1 MEAIRE
7 LWNAREPRERM
18 VIAAGLGALLV
29 AVLWAYVWDPI
40 ATDRARLAAAL
51 PKLRAQAQL
60 VATQGAEVERLRNAA
75 RSRGTPTAPDAAIGA
90 AAKSL
95 GLGDAIGAVTVL
107 GEGRVQVV
115 VKPVAFD
122 ALVRLLGELAAGQG
136 LAVESLVVRVAPEPG
151 RVQVETLVLRAGGAA

>member
-122 ALVRLLGELAAGQG
+122 ALVHLLGELAAGQG